1 MRKNSIE
8 FFHIPVRMKNYSSD
22 LISIDSIETPILE
35 GVANRE
41 YYGRSATSIEN
52 KSTIEYGTEQGLAA
66 LIYGEQGVSSLP
78 IQDITNHCFDNSV
91 VSSLWISEFVSQ
103 LSVFSR
109 RISFQLVKKST
120 EIKLVIISDNLRNLI
135 DGISCCFK

>member
-1 MRKNSIE
+1 MYEK
-8 FFHIPVRMKNYSSD
+8 Y
-22 LISIDSIETPILE
+22 LLQLE
-35 GVANRE
+35 EAGK
-41 YYGRSATSIEN
+41 I
-52 KSTIEYGTEQGLAA
+52 
-66 LIYGEQGVSSLP
+66 
-78 IQDITNHCFDNSV
+78 HCFDNSV

-109 RISFQLVKKST
+109 RISFQLVKKPT

>member
-78 IQDITNHCFDNSV
+78 IQDITGEYIDTDNEYMYYYSA
-91 VSSLWISEFVSQ
+91 EFV
-103 LSVFSR
+103 
-109 RISFQLVKKST
+109 K
-120 EIKLVIISDNLRNLI
+120 
-135 DGISCCFK
+135 